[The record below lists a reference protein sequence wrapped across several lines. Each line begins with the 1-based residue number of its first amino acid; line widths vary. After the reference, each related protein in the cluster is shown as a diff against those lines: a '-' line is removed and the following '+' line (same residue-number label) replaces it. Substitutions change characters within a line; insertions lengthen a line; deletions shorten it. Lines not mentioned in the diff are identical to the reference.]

1 MTMTDQ
7 SESIELS
14 GRLTVSEVPAVHARW
29 RNRFASESPPER
41 VDLATLEGAD
51 SSALALLLEW
61 QALARKS
68 GRSVRF
74 ESPPAALATIA
85 RLTGV
90 GPLLGWT
97 DPDNDQSEK
106 AR

>member
-1 MTMTDQ
+1 MTDQ
-7 SESIELS
+7 QHSSIQLS
-14 GRLTVSEVPAVHARW
+14 GHLTVGEVPAVHARW
-29 RNRFASESPPER
+29 HNRFASDSPPEQ
-41 VDLATLEGAD
+41 VDLAALEAAD

-74 ESPPAALATIA
+74 ESPPPALVTIA

-90 GPLLGWT
+90 GPMLGWADT
-97 DPDNDQSEK
+97 DNDESEK
-106 AR
+106 ER